1 MNSKKETNLNN
12 KAKHKMLHKNLNFA
26 AAEAYKLLRTNLAFT
41 LSDKSNDCRVIGV
54 TSSIRSEGKSV
65 TSVNLSYSL
74 AESGKKVLLI
84 DADMRLPTVGKK
96 MDMANSPGLSNIL
109 VAGDGETEI
118 QVRSSKVSDKWF
130 VLTSGDIPPNPNELL
145 GSNRMKLLL
154 STVSERFDYI
164 IVDLPPVNIVSDAL
178 AVSPYLDGI
187 LVVMR
192 EGYTEKKT
200 LHECLRQL
208 KMVDAKV
215 LGLVMNDSHEGGGKY
230 GRHKRYASGKYGYG
244 YGYNGKK

>member
-12 KAKHKMLHKNLNFA
+12 KVKHKILHKNLNFA

-41 LSDKSNDCRVIGV
+41 LSDKSHGCRVIGV

-109 VAGDGETEI
+109 VAGDGELSFEGSKS
-118 QVRSSKVSDKWF
+118 VPVVAGGSLPLHSGGNGLSRRSA
-130 VLTSGDIPPNPNELL
+130 
-145 GSNRMKLLL
+145 
-154 STVSERFDYI
+154 ERCVASY
-164 IVDLPPVNIVSDAL
+164 P
-178 AVSPYLDGI
+178 
-187 LVVMR
+187 
-192 EGYTEKKT
+192 
-200 LHECLRQL
+200 
-208 KMVDAKV
+208 
-215 LGLVMNDSHEGGGKY
+215 GGGGDHPGA
-230 GRHKRYASGKYGYG
+230 GRHYQSVLAQEEKGR
-244 YGYNGKK
+244 